1 MNMQEKRVYPISFRT
16 IYFQLDVKDLERA
29 KRFYEDIFNLEVTW
43 YMSPEAGWCELQL
56 PGGAPKLGLN
66 SSGADKEVQP
76 QGGTLTID
84 VEDLEA
90 TKEYLEGKGVET
102 TEIVDIPK
110 MVSYFNMR
118 DSERNLIQIV
128 SDPRIKE

>member
-1 MNMQEKRVYPISFRT
+1 MQEKHAYPISFRT

-29 KRFYEDIFNLEVTW
+29 KRFYEDVFDLEVTW

-76 QGGTLTID
+76 QDGTLTID

-102 TEIVDIPK
+102 TEIVDVPK

-118 DSERNLIQIV
+118 DSEGNLIQIV

>member
-1 MNMQEKRVYPISFRT
+1 MPEERVYPISFRT
-16 IYFQLDVKDLERA
+16 IYFQLDVKDLERS

-66 SSGADKEVQP
+66 SSGAEEGAQP
-76 QGGTLTID
+76 RGGTLTIE
-84 VEDLEA
+84 VEDLEG
-90 TKEYLEGKGVET
+90 TKKYLEGKGIET
-102 TEIVDIPK
+102 TEISDIPN

-118 DSERNLIQIV
+118 DSEGNMIQIV
-128 SDPRIKE
+128 SDPRVQE